1 MSNLRTIKK
10 RASIPA
16 ALIAIIAMVMSV
28 VLVPLIAAPSAN
40 AEPLPKKEFET
51 CGGSV
56 AISFDLSNSLSASDV
71 EKSKQAA
78 LELVKSL
85 KRSPYRFGIYTFA
98 SHSPAAGN
106 KNFTP
111 VSLAN
116 DDGYNKVVAAINDIQ
131 MPAIRENKKGSPN
144 GGTNWEGG
152 LQAIAND
159 IDRGIKYDAVYF
171 ITDGQPTWDNNGRN
185 WLGTTT
191 EVVELENAVT
201 QAKLI
206 SDKGA
211 KLIPVGIGQLS
222 DDKPFDLY
230 KPILPSEDDYYW
242 SRYPWKID
250 RSLTGKQMLEKITSP
265 GLEPIILPDYS
276 TLPQRM
282 GQQIFT
288 GCFQIAKNII
298 DADGNVIENPAGW
311 NFDITAAGVQGIPPS
326 IETDK
331 NGQDTFAM
339 KSINKE
345 SFEITITE
353 RPTGDQEQNFRF
365 KNARCQRYS
374 YGQAPDDIPIK
385 TSGTSITLTADTKS
399 LISCF
404 FNNLPV
410 VPVSVSKKV
419 NVNTPQLLEELNNQT
434 FDFIYSCE
442 KGANEKEIKDKII
455 KGVRNGESK
464 EIGKVAV
471 GTQCEIKEVTPKV
484 DDSRMKLS
492 TTWSSENTAAESNQ
506 DNGTYR
512 FKAGIDAFKNKTTV
526 LAKAENNYEA
536 QTATI
541 KLTKAIINR
550 DKIPA
555 AKLPE
560 KFPVTYTCR
569 YVPHPNAR
577 PERGELTETNN
588 PYFVGSKTVVV
599 PRDGSIEIGPFP
611 VGTQCS
617 FEETAR
623 LDPNVQADAKIPGF
637 SLKTEWNSN
646 ICFGNTTDNN
656 SQDCSTNSVWIPK
669 PGQYS
674 INVKN
679 TYTRELASV
688 SIEKKVRGNA
698 SDLTN
703 SHEFSF
709 NLRCEDSG
717 EEVYSQDN
725 IVVKKDGQQVIK
737 DIPVGADCTLSEK
750 QPVQKGVDF
759 VVPEPFHFRAST
771 AGEIVKEV
779 VDNTATRQL
788 APISVK
794 KIVHKKGSFSSEI
807 SDSIDALTYN
817 VVAECTVPGEETPR
831 KVLKTVSDNQTV
843 DFGRFPVGTT
853 CSFSELTEAPAG
865 TEMSYE
871 FSDGPEVT
879 IEDSTPIN
887 KVLTNTFENARGEL
901 KITKKVL
908 AGNMPQALVEQIPS
922 SFTVNVTCSITG
934 GHPITLQKDEEK
946 TVPGVVAGDS
956 CTLSEEVP
964 PITGATHH
972 KHWFNGEMHEVADST
987 NITID
992 PNGSNAIRL
1001 ENHYETD
1008 SVPLEITKN
1017 VRIIDQVGNEVAKEL
1032 KDAIVQPNQPFLFR
1046 YRCEINGKTVAED
1059 TLSAN
1064 TLKVGSV
1071 KVPRGATCTVEEDAS
1086 SVDVPNATLSHVE
1099 FFVGGVKTNDKA
1111 VMTIKSDR
1119 NQLEV
1124 TNILTLKTGTFNL
1137 KKKVD
1142 GEGVSTIHEDR
1153 RFVISYQCSLGEWK
1167 KDGTVTLGRFDSA
1180 ESHPVK
1186 DIPVGATCNI
1196 IEDSEKAQEPHAHVT
1211 ARWSHTDS
1219 TNGWGDTEA
1228 ACENHSSCEVD
1239 PNNAFATTVVITG
1252 NEKENFQGT
1261 FVVWNTYTYD
1271 KSKVEINKVLTGDGP
1286 ELASKDDF
1294 SFSLVCTDPR
1304 FAGSDLADKS
1314 HIPDPTITVA
1324 LNARG
1329 QSRAS
1334 YQVAGKQH
1342 DSVEVPVGYECVV
1355 TENPI
1360 ALYDA
1365 TATTQFNGPEVV
1377 ENTAMQ
1383 RTSAN
1388 SASARFTTVKQ
1399 SDNGAQS
1406 IQVTND
1412 YTRPRANV
1420 MVHKTIAKPKYSVHP
1435 WLLNATYRI
1444 NYVCQDPHIDGVTY
1458 SGNVDIEA
1466 DAAQPTAILADPA
1479 NKIKIPASAICTFS
1493 EDTEGHLPEDAQGAV
1508 DETNKVAEF
1517 SGEKE
1522 KRFYFTPEIKDV
1534 VLSESEPT
1542 RIEFTNSYVVPQR
1555 ILSVQKYVE
1564 GDPHHAMIDPEVT
1577 FRFAYTCTMPHLLPT
1592 QPNPIS
1598 KEIGSKV
1605 ATGVFDIR
1613 EGQAWLSPEVPIGT
1627 SCTIKEETDATLH
1640 AKLETNALRMVPT
1653 YLFPTERAGGS
1664 TTPVAPNM
1672 TGRPAYNGTEA
1683 RHQMPESGI
1692 ELNDAHSHTVV
1703 INNVYTTDA
1712 EINIAKVNADN
1723 SPLPGAHFAV
1733 YGIGENG
1740 QRNELAEVADVPA
1753 QSVEQ
1758 ALFAVRLRP
1767 GSYELVETQ
1776 APQGAQ
1782 LLPKPWRF
1790 DVKAANAG
1798 AMGDLEV
1805 TLDNYDADSGLITVE
1820 RPQGKPWLIK
1830 VANVSASTLPLTG
1843 SNGYLRWLLAGAAG
1857 LLVAAA
1863 LWLVAR
1869 RKR

>member
-16 ALIAIIAMVMSV
+16 ALVAILAMVMSV
-28 VLVPLIAAPSAN
+28 LLVPLIAAPSAN

-56 AISFDLSNSLSASDV
+56 ALSFDLSNSLKPSDV

-85 KRSPYRFGIYTFA
+85 KGSPYRFGIYTFA

-116 DDGYNKVVAAINDIQ
+116 EDGYNKVVAAINDIQ
-131 MPAIRENKKGSPN
+131 MPAIRENNQGSPN

-159 IDRGIKYDAVYF
+159 IDRDIKYDAVYF
-171 ITDGQPTWDNNGRN
+171 ITDGQPTWDNTGRN
-185 WLGTTT
+185 LSGTTT
-191 EVVELENAVT
+191 EVVELEKAVT
-201 QAKLI
+201 QAERI

-222 DDKPFDLY
+222 EGKQFDLY
-230 KPILPSEDDYYW
+230 IPNYYSW
-242 SRYPWKID
+242 SDRWKKGY
-250 RSLTGKQMLEKITSP
+250 SLTGKQMLEKITSP

-276 TLPQRM
+276 TLPERM

-311 NFDITAAGVQGIPPS
+311 NFDITAAGVQGIPTS

-331 NGQDTFAM
+331 NGQHTFAM

-345 SFEITITE
+345 SFKITITE
-353 RPTGDQEQNFRF
+353 RPTGDQKQNFRF
-365 KNARCQRYS
+365 KDARCQRYS
-374 YGQAPDDIPIK
+374 YGQAPTDIPIT
-385 TSGTSITLTADTKS
+385 TSDTSITLTADTKS

-410 VPVSVSKKV
+410 VPVSVSKQV
-419 NVNTPQLLEELNNQT
+419 NVKTPQLLEELNNQT

-442 KGANEKEIKDKII
+442 KGANGEEIKDKII

-717 EEVYSQDN
+717 VEVYSQDN
-725 IVVKKDGQQVIK
+725 IVVKKDGQQVIE

-788 APISVK
+788 APISVQ
-794 KIVHKKGSFSSEI
+794 KIVHKKGLFSSEI

-871 FSDGPEVT
+871 FSDGPEVK

-934 GHPITLQKDEEK
+934 GHPITLQNDEEK

-972 KHWFNGEMHEVADST
+972 KHWINGELHKVADST

-1008 SVPLEITKN
+1008 DVPLELTKH
-1017 VRIIDQVGNEVAKEL
+1017 VRVIDHTGNDVNPEL
-1032 KDAIVQPNQPFLFR
+1032 KNAIVRPDQLFLFQ
-1046 YRCEINGKTVAED
+1046 YRCEINGQVVAEN
-1059 TLSAN
+1059 TLSAGEIN
-1064 TLKVGSV
+1064 VGST
-1071 KVPRGATCTVEEDAS
+1071 KVPRGSTCTVEEDTS
-1086 SVDVPNATLSHVE
+1086 SVELPNASLSRVE
-1099 FFVGGVKTNDKA
+1099 FSVDGTKTNDKA
-1111 VMTIKSDR
+1111 SIAINSDQNR
-1119 NQLEV
+1119 LDA
-1124 TNILTLKTGTFNL
+1124 TNTFTLKTGSFNL

-1153 RFVISYQCSLGEWK
+1153 RFELKYRCTLGDWTKE
-1167 KDGTVTLGRFDSA
+1167 DSITLGRFDSA
-1180 ESHPVK
+1180 ESHSVK
-1186 DIPVGATCNI
+1186 DIPVGASCEI
-1196 IEDSEKAQEPHAHVT
+1196 IEDSEKAQEPNAQVT
-1211 ARWSHTDS
+1211 ARWTHTDS

-1334 YQVAGKQH
+1334 YQVGGKQH

-1664 TTPVAPNM
+1664 TTPVAP
-1672 TGRPAYNGTEA
+1672 R
-1683 RHQMPESGI
+1683 I
-1692 ELNDAHSHTVV
+1692 
-1703 INNVYTTDA
+1703 
-1712 EINIAKVNADN
+1712 
-1723 SPLPGAHFAV
+1723 
-1733 YGIGENG
+1733 
-1740 QRNELAEVADVPA
+1740 
-1753 QSVEQ
+1753 
-1758 ALFAVRLRP
+1758 
-1767 GSYELVETQ
+1767 
-1776 APQGAQ
+1776 
-1782 LLPKPWRF
+1782 
-1790 DVKAANAG
+1790 
-1798 AMGDLEV
+1798 
-1805 TLDNYDADSGLITVE
+1805 
-1820 RPQGKPWLIK
+1820 
-1830 VANVSASTLPLTG
+1830 
-1843 SNGYLRWLLAGAAG
+1843 
-1857 LLVAAA
+1857 
-1863 LWLVAR
+1863 
-1869 RKR
+1869 

>member
-16 ALIAIIAMVMSV
+16 ALVAIIAMVMGV
-28 VLVPLIAAPSAN
+28 VLVPLSTAPSAN
-40 AEPLPKKEFET
+40 AAPLPKKEFET

-78 LELVKSL
+78 LALVKSL
-85 KRSPYRFGIYTFA
+85 KGSPYRFGIYTFA

-116 DDGYNKVVAAINDIQ
+116 EDGYNEVVAAINDIQ
-131 MPAIRENKKGSPN
+131 MPAIRENIVGSPN

-159 IDRGIKYDAVYF
+159 IDRGVKYDSVYF
-171 ITDGQPTWDNNGRN
+171 ITDGEPTWDNTGRN
-185 WLGTTT
+185 WQGNTT
-191 EVVELENAVT
+191 EVVELDKAIEQV
-201 QAKLI
+201 KRI

-222 DDKPFDLY
+222 QDKPFDLY
-230 KPILPSEDDYYW
+230 APIAPPEYYYYW
-242 SRYPWKID
+242 SPDPWKID

-265 GLEPIILPDYS
+265 GLSPIILPDYS
-276 TLPQRM
+276 KLPEQM

-298 DADGNVIENPAGW
+298 DADGNVIENPDGW
-311 NFDITAAGVQGIPPS
+311 NFDIKAARGQGIPTS
-326 IETDK
+326 IVTDK

-353 RPTGDQEQNFRF
+353 RPTGDQKQNFRF
-365 KNARCQRYS
+365 KDARCQRYS
-374 YGQAPDDIPIK
+374 YGQAPADIPIK
-385 TSGTSITLTADTKS
+385 TSDTSITLTADTKS
-399 LISCF
+399 LISCG

-442 KGANEKEIKDKII
+442 KGANEKEIKGKIE
-455 KGVRNGESK
+455 GVRNGESK

-492 TTWSSENTAAESNQ
+492 TTWSSENTAAEANQ
-506 DNGTYR
+506 DNDTYR
-512 FKAGIDAFKNKTTV
+512 FKAGADAFKNKKTV
-526 LAKAENNYEA
+526 LATAENNYEA

-541 KLTKAIINR
+541 KLTKSIINR

-555 AKLPE
+555 AKLPKE
-560 KFPVTYTCR
+560 FPVTYTCR

-577 PERGELTETNN
+577 PERGELPETNS
-588 PYFVGSKTVVV
+588 YFVDSKTVVV
-599 PRDGSIEIGPFP
+599 PRDGNTEIGPFP

-623 LDPNVQADAKIPGF
+623 LDSNVQADAKIPGF

-688 SIEKKVRGNA
+688 EIEKTVSGDA

-717 EEVYSQDN
+717 VEVYSQDN
-725 IVVKKDGQQVIK
+725 IVVKKDGRQVIE
-737 DIPVGADCTLSEK
+737 DIPVDADCTLSEK
-750 QPVQKGVDF
+750 QPEQKGVDF
-759 VVPEPFHFRAST
+759 VVPAPSHLRAST
-771 AGEIVKEV
+771 AGDIVKVV
-779 VDNTATRQL
+779 VDNTAKRQV
-788 APISVK
+788 APISVQK
-794 KIVHKKGSFSSEI
+794 KVNKKDTFSPEI
-807 SDSIDALTYN
+807 SASIDALTYN

-843 DFGRFPVGTT
+843 DFGSFPVGTT
-853 CSFSELTEAPAG
+853 CSFKELTEAPAG
-865 TEMSYE
+865 AEMNYK
-871 FSDGPEVT
+871 FADGPEVT

-901 KITKKVL
+901 KVTKKVPD
-908 AGNMPQALVEQIPS
+908 GDMPQALVDQIPS
-922 SFTVNVTCSITG
+922 SFTVNVACSITG
-934 GHPITLQKDEEK
+934 NHSITLQKDEQK
-946 TVPGVVAGDS
+946 SVPGVVAGDS
-956 CTLSEEVP
+956 CTLSEEVT
-964 PITGATHH
+964 PITGAIHH
-972 KHWFNGEMHEVADST
+972 KHWIKGELLQVADST
-987 NITID
+987 DITID
-992 PNGSNAIRL
+992 PNGSNSIRL
-1001 ENHYETD
+1001 ENHYQTD
-1008 SVPLEITKN
+1008 DVSLELTKR
-1017 VRIIDQVGNEVAKEL
+1017 VRVIDQAGNDVNSEL
-1032 KDAIVQPNQPFLFR
+1032 KNAVVRPEQPFLFR
-1046 YRCEINGKTVAED
+1046 YRCEINGQVVAE
-1059 TLSAN
+1059 N
-1064 TLKVGSV
+1064 TLRVEEINAGSA
-1071 KVPRGATCTVEEDAS
+1071 KVPRGSTCTVEEDTS
-1086 SVDVPNATLSHVE
+1086 SVELPTASLSHVE
-1099 FFVGGVKTNDKA
+1099 FSVDGTKTNDKA
-1111 VMTIKSDR
+1111 SVAINSDHNR
-1119 NQLEV
+1119 LDA
-1124 TNILTLKTGTFNL
+1124 TNTFTLKTGSFNL

-1153 RFVISYQCSLGEWK
+1153 RFELAYRCTLGDWK
-1167 KDGTVTLGRFDSA
+1167 KEGTITLGRFDSA
-1180 ESHPVK
+1180 ELHSVK
-1186 DIPVGATCNI
+1186 DIPVGASCEI
-1196 IEDSEKAQEPHAHVT
+1196 IEDSGKAQEPNAQVT
-1211 ARWSHTDS
+1211 ARWTHTDS

-1228 ACENHSSCEVD
+1228 ACENHAACEVD
-1239 PNNAFATTVVITG
+1239 PKNEFATTVIITG

-1261 FVVWNTYTYD
+1261 FVIWNTYTYD
-1271 KSKVEINKVLTGDGP
+1271 KTKVEINKALTNDGP
-1286 ELASKDDF
+1286 ELAGKDNF
-1294 SFSLVCTDPR
+1294 AFTLVCTDPR
-1304 FAGSDLADKS
+1304 FAGSDLADKNF
-1314 HIPDPTITVA
+1314 IPDPTITVA
-1324 LNARG
+1324 LNAKG

-1334 YQVAGKQH
+1334 YQVAGERH
-1342 DSVEVPVGYECVV
+1342 DSVEVPVGYDCTV

-1365 TATTQFNGPEVV
+1365 KVTTQFSGPAVV
-1377 ENTAMQ
+1377 ENTAVQ
-1383 RTSAN
+1383 RASSN

-1399 SDNGAQS
+1399 EENGTQK

-1412 YTRPRANV
+1412 YIRPRADV
-1420 MVHKTIAKPKYSVHP
+1420 MVHKTIAKPEHSVDK
-1435 WLLNATYRI
+1435 WLLNTTYRI
-1444 NYVCQDPHIDGVTY
+1444 TYVCQDPYTDRLPY
-1458 SGNVDIEA
+1458 SGYVDVQA
-1466 DAAQPTAILADPA
+1466 DAAQSTPILADPTTGV
-1479 NKIKIPASAICTFS
+1479 KIPASAICKFS
-1493 EDTEGHLPEDAQGAV
+1493 ENTEGHLPAEAKGAV
-1508 DETNKVAEF
+1508 DETNKVTELA
-1517 SGEKE
+1517 GEHE
-1522 KRFYFTPEIKDV
+1522 KRFYFTPEIEDV

-1542 RIEFTNSYVVPQR
+1542 RIEFTNSYVMPQR
-1555 ILSVQKYVE
+1555 ILSLQKYVE
-1564 GDPHHAMIDPEVT
+1564 GDPGHAVIAPETT
-1577 FRFAYTCTMPHLLPT
+1577 FRFSYTCTMPHLFPN

-1598 KEIGSKV
+1598 QEVGNKV
-1605 ATGVFDIR
+1605 ASGVIDVR
-1613 EGQAWLSPEVPIGT
+1613 EGDAWISPEVPIGT
-1627 SCTIKEETDATLH
+1627 SCTIKEEDDATLRTN
-1640 AKLETNALRMVPT
+1640 LENNALRMVPT
-1653 YLFPTERAGGS
+1653 YLFPTERAGAAS
-1664 TTPVAPNM
+1664 EPVIPPS
-1672 TGRPAYNGTEA
+1672 TGRPIYNGTDP
-1683 RHQMPESGI
+1683 RLQMPESGI

-1723 SPLPGAHFAV
+1723 SPMPGAHFAV
-1733 YGIGENG
+1733 YGLGENG
-1740 QRNELAEVADVPA
+1740 QRNEVAEVADVPV
-1753 QSVEQ
+1753 QSLEK

-1776 APQGAQ
+1776 APEGAQ

-1805 TLDNYDADSGLITVE
+1805 TLDHYDADSGLITVE
-1820 RPQGKPWLIK
+1820 HPQGKPWLIK

>member
-1 MSNLRTIKK
+1 MSNLRNIKK

-16 ALIAIIAMVMSV
+16 AFVAVITMIMGV
-28 VLVPLIAAPSAN
+28 VLVSFNTAPAANAAPAT
-40 AEPLPKKEFET
+40 KQEFET

-71 EKSKQAA
+71 EQSKTAA

-85 KRSPYRFGIYTFA
+85 KGSPYRFGIYTFA

-116 DDGYNKVVAAINDIQ
+116 DEGYNDVVAAIENIQ
-131 MPAIRENKKGSPN
+131 MPAIREGDKGSPN

-159 IDRGIKYDAVYF
+159 MDRGIKYDAVYF

-185 WLGTTT
+185 WLGNTT
-191 EVVELENAVT
+191 EVVELEKAIS
-201 QAKLI
+201 QAKRI
-206 SDKGA
+206 SDTGA

-222 DDKPFDLY
+222 QDKPIELY
-230 KPILPSEDDYYW
+230 KPINPSNYYYHYW
-242 SRYPWKID
+242 QADPWQGAY
-250 RSLTGKQMLEKITSP
+250 SLTGQQMLEKITSP
-265 GLEPIILPDYS
+265 GLAPIILPNYS
-276 TLPQRM
+276 ELPAQM

-298 DADGNVIENPAGW
+298 DADGNVVENPAGW
-311 NFDITAAGVQGIPPS
+311 KFDIKAPRTQGIPTS
-326 IETDK
+326 VVTDK

-339 KSINKE
+339 KSIDKE
-345 SFEITITE
+345 TFEITITE
-353 RPTGDQEQNFRF
+353 QPDGDQKENYRF
-365 KNARCQRYS
+365 KDARCQRYV
-374 YGQAPDDIPIK
+374 YGQEPTDIPVK

-399 LISCF
+399 LISCG

-410 VPVSVSKKV
+410 VPISVSKKV
-419 NVNTPQLLEELNNQT
+419 NVNTPQLLEELNSQT
-434 FDFIYSCE
+434 FDFTYKCE
-442 KGANEKEIKDKII
+442 KGFNEKEIQGKIE
-455 KGVRNGESK
+455 GVRNGESK
-464 EIGKVAV
+464 EIGKVAL
-471 GTQCEIKEVTPKV
+471 GTQCEVKEVTPKV

-492 TTWSSENTAAESNQ
+492 TTWSSENTADAKQ

-512 FKAGIDAFKNKTTV
+512 FKAGIEAFKNKKTV
-526 LAKAENNYEA
+526 LATAENNYEA
-536 QTATI
+536 QLATI
-541 KLTKAIINR
+541 KVTKTIINR

-555 AKLPE
+555 AKLPRE
-560 KFPVTYTCR
+560 FPVTYTCR
-569 YVPHPNAR
+569 YLPHPHAR
-577 PERGELTETNN
+577 PEHGGLPETN
-588 PYFVGSKTVVV
+588 PYFVDSKTVVV
-599 PRDGSIEIGPFP
+599 PRDGSVEIGPFP

-623 LDPNVQADAKIPGF
+623 LDSDVQADANIPGF

-646 ICFGNTTDNN
+646 ICFDRTTDNN
-656 SQDCSTNSVWIPK
+656 SSTCSTNVVWIPK
-669 PGQYS
+669 AGHYS
-674 INVKN
+674 LNVEN
-679 TYTRELASV
+679 TYEREVASLALEKTV
-688 SIEKKVRGNA
+688 SGDA

-709 NLRCEDSG
+709 DLRCEDFGQQVHSHN
-717 EEVYSQDN
+717 N
-725 IVVKKDGQQVIK
+725 IVVKKDGRQVIEGV
-737 DIPVGADCTLSEK
+737 PVDADCTLSEK
-750 QPVQKGVDF
+750 QPEQKGVDF
-759 VVPEPFHFRAST
+759 VIPEPVRFRPTT
-771 AGEIVKEV
+771 AGETVKIV
-779 VDNTATRQL
+779 VDNTAKRQL
-788 APISVK
+788 APISVQK
-794 KIVHKKGSFSSEI
+794 KVFKKDTFSSEI
-807 SDSIDALTYN
+807 SEKIDALDYN
-817 VVAECTVPGEETPR
+817 VVAECSVPGEQSPR
-831 KVLKTVSDNQTV
+831 KIQKTVRDNHTAH
-843 DFGRFPVGTT
+843 FGEFPVGTA
-853 CSFSELTEAPAG
+853 CAFSELVKAPEG

-871 FSDGPEVT
+871 FSDGSEVT

-887 KVLTNTFENARGEL
+887 KVLTNTFENALGEL
-901 KITKKVL
+901 KVSKKVL
-908 AGNMPQALVEQIPS
+908 DSDVPQAIADQIPS
-922 SFTVNVTCSITG
+922 NFTVNIRCSITG
-934 GHPITLQKDEEK
+934 DHSITLQKDEQKDVSE
-946 TVPGVVAGDS
+946 VVAGET
-956 CTLSEEVP
+956 CVLSEEVGP
-964 PITGATHH
+964 LTGATHH
-972 KHWFNGEMHEVADST
+972 KHWIKDERHEVADST

-1008 SVPLEITKN
+1008 NVPLEITKN

-1111 VMTIKSDR
+1111 VITIKSDR
-1119 NQLEV
+1119 NQLEA

-1377 ENTAMQ
+1377 ENTDMQ

-1653 YLFPTERAGGS
+1653 YSFPTERAGTS
-1664 TTPVAPNM
+1664 SEPVIPPS
-1672 TGRPAYNGTEA
+1672 TGRPFYNGTEA
-1683 RHQMPESGI
+1683 RLQMPESGI

-1740 QRNELAEVADVPA
+1740 QRNELAEVADVPV
-1753 QSVEQ
+1753 QSLEK

-1776 APQGAQ
+1776 APEGAQ

-1805 TLDNYDADSGLITVE
+1805 TLDHYDADSGLITVE
-1820 RPQGKPWLIK
+1820 HPQGKPWLIK